1 MKGRFIWFALW
12 FFFFPK
18 LNYSVEKSTAIER
31 NKLHGH
37 GDQHDHFGFETQF
50 LCAGN

>member
-1 MKGRFIWFALW
+1 MYEGQVYLVCIMI
-12 FFFFPK
+12 FFPK
-18 LNYSVEKSTAIER
+18 LNYSVKKATAIER